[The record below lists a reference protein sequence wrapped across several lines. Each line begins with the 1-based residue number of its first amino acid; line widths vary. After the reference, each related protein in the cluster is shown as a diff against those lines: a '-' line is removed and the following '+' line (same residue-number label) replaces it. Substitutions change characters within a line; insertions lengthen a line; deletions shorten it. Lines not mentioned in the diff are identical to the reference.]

1 MSKFECDCG
10 GKFTEHSADV
20 RVCQKCKKIPN
31 MDTLLEILEEIGV
44 KEDTLQK
51 LKNDVNYVPV

>member
-10 GKFTEHSADV
+10 GKFTEHAADV

-31 MDTLLEILEEIGV
+31 MNILLEILEEIGV

-51 LKNDVNYVPV
+51 LKKDVNYVPV

>member
-31 MDTLLEILEEIGV
+31 MNTLLEILDEIGV
-44 KEDTLQK
+44 KEDTLK
-51 LKNDVNYVPV
+51 KIKKDVNYVPV